1 MTVTATPRPKGHP
14 GYSQTMRRVPESA
27 EAARRLVRT
36 ALAAWG
42 QENLIED
49 AVLVITELVSN
60 SVNHARLESIRVVIT
75 RPSEDVIR
83 LGVADRARSVPLLR
97 TDSNGDDTRG
107 RGLLIVD
114 ALTERWGTELYRWGK
129 QVWAEMKCEAAE

>member
-1 MTVTATPRPKGHP
+1 
-14 GYSQTMRRVPESA
+14 MRRVPESA

-42 QENLIED
+42 QEDLIDD
-49 AVLVITELVSN
+49 AALVITELVSN

-75 RPSEDVIR
+75 RPSEEFIR
-83 LGVADRARSVPLLR
+83 LGVSDRTRAAPLLR
-97 TDSNGDDTRG
+97 TDSGGESTRG

-114 ALTERWGTELYRWGK
+114 ALTERWGGRICTAGASRSGPR
-129 QVWAEMKCEAAE
+129 